1 MKVLVI
7 TGAIASGKSTVV
19 RCFNQMGFKHLDAD
33 QYTTELL
40 AYRTPIYQAIVK
52 RYGQS
57 IEHVKSIDRSMLRRI
72 ILEDLHE
79 KQWLESLIHP
89 LIMKAMRRDLD
100 RLARQESWVI
110 IEIPLIDVAIRYIDF
125 DKICVVEC
133 DEDTQRRRIGIR
145 DGWTPTHISSMI
157 DAQMRLDEYRCYADI
172 WINNRFSMDDI
183 QETVSWLS
191 QCLRH

>member
-1 MKVLVI
+1 MVWKSNIVMKVLVI

-19 RCFNQMGFKHLDAD
+19 RCFNQMGLSIWMQTIHHR
-33 QYTTELL
+33 LL

-57 IEHVKSIDRSMLRRI
+57 IEHAKSIDRSMLRRI

-89 LIMKAMRRDLD
+89 LIMKAMCRDLD

-110 IEIPLIDVAIRYIDF
+110 IEIPLIDVAIRYID
-125 DKICVVEC
+125 
-133 DEDTQRRRIGIR
+133 
-145 DGWTPTHISSMI
+145 
-157 DAQMRLDEYRCYADI
+157 
-172 WINNRFSMDDI
+172 
-183 QETVSWLS
+183 
-191 QCLRH
+191 